1 MSVRTIGVEEEF
13 LVVDG
18 ATGRPRAVAR
28 AVLAGAD
35 PGAELTEELQREQIE
50 TATAP
55 CRELSELSAQVR
67 SSRAAAAAAAQAA
80 GVAAA
85 ALATSPLPVDPT
97 VTDSKRYREMVERFG
112 LTAAE
117 QLTCGCHV
125 HVAVDGDEE
134 GVAVLDR
141 IRPWLAPLLALT
153 ANSPYWNGVD
163 SGYASFRSQVWWR
176 WPSAGPGAPFGSAAA
191 YAQVEQAMVDTD
203 TVLDTAMV
211 YFDARLSRRHPTV
224 EIRVGDVCR
233 DPDSAVLLAA
243 LTRGLV
249 ETAARAWRAGEP
261 PDPVR
266 TELLRLATW
275 RAGALRARRRAA
287 RPRDVAARAGRGRPA
302 RARRPRRRR
311 AGPGRGDG
319 AGVARG
325 AASARHRS
333 RPPAGDA
340 AAHRRAGG
348 RRRRRAP
355 PGG

>member
-1 MSVRTIGVEEEF
+1 M
-13 LVVDG
+13 
-18 ATGRPRAVAR
+18 
-28 AVLAGAD
+28 
-35 PGAELTEELQREQIE
+35 
-50 TATAP
+50 
-55 CRELSELSAQVR
+55 
-67 SSRAAAAAAAQAA
+67 
-80 GVAAA
+80 
-85 ALATSPLPVDPT
+85 
-97 VTDSKRYREMVERFG
+97 
-112 LTAAE
+112 
-117 QLTCGCHV
+117 
-125 HVAVDGDEE
+125 
-134 GVAVLDR
+134 LDR

-191 YAQVEQAMVDTD
+191 YAQVEQAMVDTE

-275 RAGALRARRRAA
+275 RAGRSGLDDVLLDPSTWRPAPAADVLRGLVDHVADALGPDEETVRELLAALLRRGTGAA
-287 RPRDVAARAGRGRPA
+287 RQRATLRRTGELADV
-302 RARRPRRRR
+302 
-311 AGPGRGDG
+311 
-319 AGVARG
+319 VA
-325 AASARHRS
+325 
-333 RPPAGDA
+333 DA
-340 AAHRRAGG
+340 HLPSGE
-348 RRRRRAP
+348 
-355 PGG
+355 